1 MTPSAATFLP
11 EASADTP
18 DDAVGASRAVGA
30 LAATGAEAHRAV
42 TVHAVVLDTVDRLLR
57 ARAMRVIERSVSG
70 GGIELELAEVGS
82 PTVRVTLDAPVR
94 FAVDLPPG
102 PLRSRLRQAVGE
114 RALLPVVSVRGL
126 CTQFEKYN
134 SEGKTVARASVWQQV
149 EAGDHRGIA
158 LAEFPVELVEVV
170 GATGHVGPAARM
182 RRALDDL
189 GWARAEGDLLDQVE
203 AAALAAGD
211 TMAAGAVRLGARLKR
226 RLPALEGV
234 AIVCTDLLDTFDASR
249 QGAIDDID
257 PEFLHDLRVAVRRT
271 RSVLGES
278 RDVLAADACAWARD
292 EFGWLGTVTSPARDL
307 DVLVAAWPQYCSG
320 LPDDVVEATAPALEL
335 VLADREQAHATL
347 AADLASNR
355 VNDIS
360 TGWRTW
366 LHDPEPFDGARSRAA
381 AETGTFVAHRL
392 RRAHERVLT
401 QGRSITDASPAVELH
416 ELRKDAKRLRYIA
429 ECFEPIVPR
438 RARRDLVAR
447 LKLLQDTLGLHQDL
461 DVHAAHLGALLP
473 RLRHAPSGAAA
484 SNALHRVIAEVE
496 QRCALVRSEFAERFE
511 AFDNQATHD
520 IVAAITD
527 RLER

>member
-11 EASADTP
+11 EASADAP

-134 SEGKTVARASVWQQV
+134 SEGKTVARASAWQQV

-189 GWARAEGDLLDQVE
+189 GWARAEGDCSTRWRQ
-203 AAALAAGD
+203 
-211 TMAAGAVRLGARLKR
+211 R
-226 RLPALEGV
+226 R
-234 AIVCTDLLDTFDASR
+234 
-249 QGAIDDID
+249 
-257 PEFLHDLRVAVRRT
+257 
-271 RSVLGES
+271 
-278 RDVLAADACAWARD
+278 
-292 EFGWLGTVTSPARDL
+292 
-307 DVLVAAWPQYCSG
+307 WPQATPWPPAPFGSG
-320 LPDDVVEATAPALEL
+320 LA
-335 VLADREQAHATL
+335 
-347 AADLASNR
+347 
-355 VNDIS
+355 
-360 TGWRTW
+360 
-366 LHDPEPFDGARSRAA
+366 
-381 AETGTFVAHRL
+381 
-392 RRAHERVLT
+392 
-401 QGRSITDASPAVELH
+401 
-416 ELRKDAKRLRYIA
+416 
-429 ECFEPIVPR
+429 
-438 RARRDLVAR
+438 
-447 LKLLQDTLGLHQDL
+447 
-461 DVHAAHLGALLP
+461 
-473 RLRHAPSGAAA
+473 
-484 SNALHRVIAEVE
+484 
-496 QRCALVRSEFAERFE
+496 
-511 AFDNQATHD
+511 
-520 IVAAITD
+520 
-527 RLER
+527 